1 MQLDILSVLITLTIR
16 RQTSGGQEFNKNRT
30 GEKALKGVPT
40 AKIQN

>member
-1 MQLDILSVLITLTIR
+1 MPLDISSVLITLTIR

-30 GEKALKGVPT
+30 GENDFKGVPT